1 MNGFLGKSSL
11 WKTNFECFFQ
21 VFLLTFLGVS
31 VKSNVFPLHEHGSLR
46 VDGEEKKVY
55 TSCSLK
61 EWKKISAALINLF

>member
-46 VDGEEKKVY
+46 VDGEKKKSTHHVLLKNGRK
-55 TSCSLK
+55 SL
-61 EWKKISAALINLF
+61 LH